1 MLLILLNQILSTN
14 QPTNRTTINNQA
26 ILCPTNNFCC
36 NTAAVGDFH
45 FEIFTELCANCLRP
59 IQLLDWCLKLQS
71 ENYKNTDKMRKQAR
85 KKSYPL
91 NQRRKRLLGKFPK
104 SLHFKKV
111 KEPSG
116 GKGHPA
122 NIFWKKFLTYS
133 DST

>member
-36 NTAAVGDFH
+36 DRAAVGDFH

-59 IQLLDWCLKLQS
+59 IQLLDWCLKLHQS

-85 KKSYPL
+85 K

>member
-36 NTAAVGDFH
+36 DTAAVGDFQ
-45 FEIFTELCANCLRP
+45 FEITELCANCLRP
-59 IQLLDWCLKLQS
+59 IQLLDWCLKIQS
-71 ENYKNTDKMRKQAR
+71 ENYKNTDKMR

>member
-14 QPTNRTTINNQA
+14 QPTNRATINNQA

-36 NTAAVGDFH
+36 NTAAVGEFH
-45 FEIFTELCANCLRP
+45 VEIFTELCANCLRP
-59 IQLLDWCLKLQS
+59 IQLLDWCLKLHQS
-71 ENYKNTDKMRKQAR
+71 ENYKNTDKMQAR

-122 NIFWKKFLTYS
+122 HIFWKKFLTYS

>member
-36 NTAAVGDFH
+36 DTAAVGDFH
-45 FEIFTELCANCLRP
+45 VEIFTELCANCLRP

-71 ENYKNTDKMRKQAR
+71 ENSKNTDKMRKQAR
-85 KKSYPL
+85 K

-122 NIFWKKFLTYS
+122 HIFWKKFLTYS
-133 DST
+133 DSS